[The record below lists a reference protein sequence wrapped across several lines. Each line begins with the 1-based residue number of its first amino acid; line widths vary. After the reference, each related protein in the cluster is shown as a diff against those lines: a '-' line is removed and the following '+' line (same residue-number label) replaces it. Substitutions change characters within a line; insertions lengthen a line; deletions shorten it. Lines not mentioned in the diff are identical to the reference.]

1 VKRFSFN
8 LEKVLQLRKHR
19 ERETEIELG
28 RAIALLQSI
37 EARLAELALRL
48 IRAAEGRFDP
58 GHDFSVTQDYNF
70 YILRLETARDRLL
83 EEAAQAEARVEE
95 ARGLYLEASR
105 DRKALD
111 KLKELRQKEHRRE
124 HFAEETR
131 TLDDLSG
138 GREARR
144 PATG

>member
-1 VKRFSFN
+1 MKRFSFN

-28 RAIALLQSI
+28 RTIAYLQNI
-37 EARLAELALRL
+37 EAQLAELALL
-48 IRAAEGRFDP
+48 LNRAAGGRFDP

-70 YILRLETARDRLL
+70 YILRLENTRDRLL
-83 EEAAQAEARVEE
+83 KEAAQAEARVEE

-111 KLKELRQKEHRRE
+111 KLKEIRQKEYRRE
-124 HFAEETR
+124 YFAEETR
-131 TLDDLSG
+131 ALDDLSG
-138 GREARR
+138 GREARKS
-144 PATG
+144 ATG